1 MTKLSENN
9 LLEPNLQVSVK
20 GIEEEAGYE
29 VAHAVAET
37 LQAFMQIDQDLDLRR
52 MQQIIVATDFA
63 GALSEIV
70 PITASRKFIEYTNEN
85 YATAVA
91 RTLILPHDDD
101 YKIFLVLSA
110 HIFSWL
116 NAKDQSHHE
125 SETYRS
131 VLHMFHHEL
140 CHVHDNNKKIEAFP
154 KEILKKQYMGKDS
167 FTRPLAEVCWAEYIA
182 NYMSSSSVTPESIVM
197 VTDSMADAI
206 ARTKQLIDNEI
217 LSYRYH
223 GDLQKILNIFS
234 RHGGFLIKSAA
245 YVLGYVDGLDRGLD
259 DLSAPTHKFLV
270 GSYFEK
276 TFTELHFALR
286 DMLRTYP
293 DGWSSLDV
301 FEPLVDV
308 IEKYYASMGLI
319 LSTTEDGSAYVD
331 IPLTP
336 ETDPDHFVG

>member
-1 MTKLSENN
+1 MESLKHN

-20 GIEEEAGYE
+20 GIQEEFGYE
-29 VAHAVAET
+29 VAHAMAET
-37 LQAFMQIDQDLDLRR
+37 LQAFRQMDQDLDLRR
-52 MQQIIVATDFA
+52 MQQIVVTADFA
-63 GALSEIV
+63 GTLAEIV
-70 PITASRKFIEYTNEN
+70 PITASKKCIEYTNED

-91 RTLILPHDDD
+91 KVLILPHYDD

-110 HIFSWL
+110 HIFSAL
-116 NAKDQSHHE
+116 YAEDQSHYK
-125 SETYRS
+125 SELYRS

-154 KEILKKQYMGKDS
+154 KEILKKQYTGKDS

-182 NYMSSSSVTPESIVM
+182 NYMSSPSATLESVAM
-197 VTDSMADAI
+197 VADTMADAI
-206 ARTKQLIDNEI
+206 ARTKRLIDDEI

-223 GDLQKILNIFS
+223 GDLQKLLDIFS
-234 RHGGFLIKSAA
+234 RHGEFLIKSAA
-245 YVLGYVDGLDRGLD
+245 YVLGYVEGLVKNLD
-259 DLSAPTHKFLV
+259 DLSASTHKCLV

-286 DMLRTYP
+286 DMSRTYP
-293 DGWSSLDV
+293 DGWNCLDV
-301 FEPLVDV
+301 FDPLVDV

-319 LSTTEDGSAYVD
+319 LSTTEDGVAYVD

-336 ETDPDHFVG
+336 ETDPDCFVE